1 MERNPA
7 MQNKST
13 FTQLLLRE
21 IRAHFEHKAADGSVP
36 SHHADVYYA
45 VSREIGRMTPQFV
58 AEARR
63 KLAWHDAVEAH
74 EEAARG
80 R

>member
-1 MERNPA
+1 
-7 MQNKST
+7 MQNRRT

-21 IRAHFEHKAADGSVP
+21 IRAHFEQKATDGSVP
-36 SHHADVYYA
+36 GHHADVYYA

-63 KLAWHDAVEAH
+63 KLGWQDAVEAH
-74 EEAARG
+74 EEASGG

>member
-1 MERNPA
+1 
-7 MQNKST
+7 MQNKRT

-21 IRAHFEHKAADGSVP
+21 IRAHFEQKAASGSVP
-36 SHHADVYYA
+36 GHHADVYYA

-63 KLAWHDAVEAH
+63 KLDWQDAVEAH
-74 EEAARG
+74 EEATSG
-80 R
+80 G

>member
-1 MERNPA
+1 MQRNL
-7 MQNKST
+7 T
-13 FTQLLLRE
+13 FTQILLRE
-21 IRAHFEHKAADGSVP
+21 IRAHFEHKATDGSVP
-36 SHHADVYYA
+36 GHHADVYYS

-63 KLAWHDAVEAH
+63 KLGWQETLEEHKDAAN
-74 EEAARG
+74 G

>member
-1 MERNPA
+1 
-7 MQNKST
+7 MQNKRT
-13 FTQLLLRE
+13 FTQLLLQE
-21 IRAHFEHKAADGSVP
+21 IRDHFAHKAASGSVP

-63 KLAWHDAVEAH
+63 KLGWREAVVAN
-74 EEAARG
+74 EEATGG

>member
-1 MERNPA
+1 
-7 MQNKST
+7 MQKKLT

-21 IRAHFEHKAADGSVP
+21 IGAHFEHKASDGSVP
-36 SHHADVYYA
+36 GHHADVYYA

-58 AEARR
+58 AEDRR
-63 KLAWHDAVEAH
+63 KLGWQDAIEAH
-74 EEAARG
+74 EEATSG

>member
-1 MERNPA
+1 MEGGVMDR
-7 MQNKST
+7 KRT

-21 IRAHFEHKAADGSVP
+21 IRDHFEHKAASGSVP
-36 SHHADVYYA
+36 GHHADVYYA

-63 KLAWHDAVEAH
+63 KQTHSKRIANA
-74 EEAARG
+74 
-80 R
+80 

>member
-1 MERNPA
+1 
-7 MQNKST
+7 MQNKRT

-21 IRAHFEHKAADGSVP
+21 IRAHFEHKASDGSVRG
-36 SHHADVYYA
+36 HEADVYYA

-63 KLAWHDAVEAH
+63 KLGWQDDLQAH
-74 EEAARG
+74 EEATGG

>member
-1 MERNPA
+1 

-21 IRAHFEHKAADGSVP
+21 IRAHFEHKAASGSVP
-36 SHHADVYYA
+36 GHHADVYYA

-63 KLAWHDAVEAH
+63 KLGWQEAVDTHQESTS
-74 EEAARG
+74 G

>member
-1 MERNPA
+1 
-7 MQNKST
+7 MQHKKT

-21 IRAHFEHKAADGSVP
+21 IRAYFEHKATDPSVP
-36 SHHADVYYA
+36 YQHADVYYA
-45 VSREIGRMTPQFV
+45 VAREIGRMTPQFV

-63 KLAWHDAVEAH
+63 QLGWQDAVQQH
-74 EEAARG
+74 EEAIRG

>member
-1 MERNPA
+1 
-7 MQNKST
+7 MQKKLT

-21 IRAHFEHKAADGSVP
+21 IRAHFEHKASDGSVP
-36 SHHADVYYA
+36 GHHADVYYA

-63 KLAWHDAVEAH
+63 KLGWQNAIEAH
-74 EEAARG
+74 EEATSG

>member
-1 MERNPA
+1 
-7 MQNKST
+7 MQRKHT

-21 IRAHFEHKAADGSVP
+21 IRAHFEYKATDGSVP
-36 SHHADVYYA
+36 GHHADVYYA

-63 KLAWHDAVEAH
+63 KLGWQEAIEAH
-74 EEAARG
+74 EEATSG

>member
-1 MERNPA
+1 MEGGVMDR
-7 MQNKST
+7 KRT

-21 IRAHFEHKAADGSVP
+21 IRDHFEHKAASGSVP
-36 SHHADVYYA
+36 GHHADVYYA

-63 KLAWHDAVEAH
+63 KLGWQEAVESH
-74 EEAARG
+74 EEATRG

>member
-1 MERNPA
+1 

-21 IRAHFEHKAADGSVP
+21 IRAHFEQKAASGSVP
-36 SHHADVYYA
+36 GHHADVYYA
-45 VSREIGRMTPQFV
+45 VSREIGRMTPQFIS
-58 AEARR
+58 EARR
-63 KLAWHDAVEAH
+63 KLGWQDALDSH
-74 EEAARG
+74 QEAASG